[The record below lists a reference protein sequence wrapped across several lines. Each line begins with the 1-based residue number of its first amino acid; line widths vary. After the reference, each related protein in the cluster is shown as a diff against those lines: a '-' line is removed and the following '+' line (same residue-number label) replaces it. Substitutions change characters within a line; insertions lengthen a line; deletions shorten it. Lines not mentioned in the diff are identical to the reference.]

1 MKNSR
6 FVLVFDTSVV
16 SELCHAGI
24 LEKLIDYRN
33 VLGENTEFILPE
45 KVFEELQKGRRIA
58 KCSLLGKIFRVVQVP
73 DAIAK
78 DISFRKPRLGP
89 GELSVLAVAVSL
101 MKENSSSCVVAVID
115 EKIGRGAAEEL
126 GLKVHGFLW
135 ILIEFKKHG
144 IVDTKKALE
153 IVEELQERGFRV
165 AEELL
170 METIETIKKDC

>member
-6 FVLVFDTSVV
+6 FALVFDTSVV
-16 SELCHAGI
+16 SELCHGGI

-73 DAIAK
+73 DAIEK
-78 DISFRKPRLGP
+78 DISSRKPRLGP

-101 MKENSSSCVVAVID
+101 MKENSSSSVVVVID
-115 EKIGRGAAEEL
+115 EKIGRRAAEEL

-135 ILIEFKKHG
+135 ILIQFKSTELLIRKKH
-144 IVDTKKALE
+144 
-153 IVEELQERGFRV
+153 
-165 AEELL
+165 
-170 METIETIKKDC
+170 

>member
-78 DISFRKPRLGP
+78 AISFRKPRLGP

-115 EKIGRGAAEEL
+115 EKNR
-126 GLKVHGFLW
+126 K
-135 ILIEFKKHG
+135 
-144 IVDTKKALE
+144 
-153 IVEELQERGFRV
+153 RSS
-165 AEELL
+165 
-170 METIETIKKDC
+170 